1 MVRVSYLTDRYNQAV
16 QRALG
21 EYPMAEHIMIVDS
34 YYLPFEAEIRG
45 LLETYNRLDKSILG
59 ASIWSWDRSH
69 VRAFIQYYDTLSVR
83 EMRNKRW
90 YSVNKLPKGLL
101 DVSGVGGCFIFPYG
115 IWEKSGGFFIPN
127 PEPQAGGSRCL
138 KTDGYKV
145 LLDCDSRLWRTH
157 YNNPG
162 IADYPLLKRVRV
174 SLGQLRRELIHR

>member
-1 MVRVSYLTDRYNQAV
+1 
-16 QRALG
+16 
-21 EYPMAEHIMIVDS
+21 MIVDS